1 LARYAAASLADQFS
15 TTGAI
20 AVVQWVGRSDMTRLI
35 KRLWRRSSPG
45 RHVAL
50 ALVTTPQSQ
59 HPWFQQRAERVLE
72 LAERR

>member
-20 AVVQWVGRSDMTRLI
+20 AVVQWVGRNDLSRLF
-35 KRLWRRSSPG
+35 KRFWRRSSTG
-45 RHVAL
+45 RHVARAL
-50 ALVTTPQSQ
+50 AVTPQAQ
-59 HPWFQQRAERVLE
+59 HPWFHQREERVLE